1 MAVIKKQIEILVSK
15 PTGEFIKTWKDF
27 YFRGFMSEINAGPGE
42 CVIDLP
48 LDFDY
53 GGIDV
58 NVGNDIEIRISDRDT
73 LIQETGDAMRTITIY
88 KGYISLIERN
98 IEGEKE
104 FVTVHMLGYYTLL
117 SMDILKDTLQTTL
130 YSKAADGLTTV
141 SGDQSAADVGL
152 MMRTVIDRYKDEND
166 NPKINYIA
174 ENIPD
179 TGNDATYSFE
189 QKTYREAMDILKKM
203 APIGTFYYVDGNG
216 LVSFKTK
223 SLTPDHKFIFGR
235 HFNKIQIAN
244 SLEKTRNFYLLWNY
258 ETGGGKVYKHYEDE
272 ASVKK
277 YGRRI
282 YPENDAGIDAEAT
295 ADSVGANFIADSK
308 DPEIKV
314 VCSILDNNGNE
325 NGYDIESIKPG
336 DTCSFYGFANNMNEL
351 FRDNML
357 ITKVDYQLDRVEI
370 TVEVIKS
377 GMVDWQDRQGKEI
390 KQINTGGLLIPESYS

>member
-1 MAVIKKQIEILVSK
+1 MAVVKKQIEILVSK
-15 PTGEFIKTWKDF
+15 PGGEFIKTWKDF
-27 YFRGFMSEINAGPGE
+27 VFRGFTSEINAGPGE

-58 NVGNDIEIRISDRDT
+58 NPGNDVEIRISDRDT
-73 LIQETGDAMRTITIY
+73 LVQETGDAVRTITIY

-104 FVTVHMLGYYTLL
+104 YVTVHMLGYYTLL
-117 SMDILKDTLQTTL
+117 AMDILKDAAQTTL
-130 YSKAADGLTTV
+130 YSKATDGLTTV
-141 SGDQSAADVGL
+141 VGDQSAADVGL
-152 MMRTVIDRYKDEND
+152 MMRTVIDRYRDENL

-174 ENIPD
+174 SDIPD

-203 APIGTFYYVDGNG
+203 APVGTFYFVDRNG
-216 LVSFKTK
+216 MVSFKTK
-223 SLTPDHKFIFGR
+223 SATPDHKFIFGR

-258 ETGGGKVYKHYEDE
+258 ETGGGKVYKHYEDA
-272 ASVKK
+272 ASVQQ

-282 YPENDAGIDAEAT
+282 YAENDAGIDSEAT

-325 NGYDIESIKPG
+325 NGYDIESIQPG
-336 DTCSFYGFANNMNEL
+336 DTCSFYGFANNMSEL

-357 ITKVDYQLDRVEI
+357 ITKVDYQLDKVEI

-390 KQINTGGLLIPESYS
+390 KQINTGAMLVPESYS